1 MGDNWLSKQVQ
12 GYVAGAGKV
21 AGNIV
26 YSVGN
31 GVNNVGRGVGDSI
44 TNTTRYWGQGVA
56 GYGNNIKDA
65 SRAGGPR
72 VPTGGNP
79 LGLSGPGSSKTL
91 MPGGKLPPGSQQ
103 RNAGKGTASNP
114 LGL

>member
-1 MGDNWLSKQVQ
+1 MISKCLPNHPQ
-12 GYVAGAGKV
+12 
-21 AGNIV
+21 NILTIF
-26 YSVGN
+26 
-31 GVNNVGRGVGDSI
+31 RSI

-65 SRAGGPR
+65 ARAGGPR

-79 LGLSGPGSSKTL
+79 LGLSGVGSSKTL
-91 MPGGKLPPGSQQ
+91 MPGGKLPPGSGQ
-103 RNAGKGTASNP
+103 RKAGKGNAKNP

>member
-1 MGDNWLSKQVQ
+1 MSVVASVTGKDFRHFSKSSQTHTD
-12 GYVAGAGKV
+12 
-21 AGNIV
+21 IIC
-26 YSVGN
+26 
-31 GVNNVGRGVGDSI
+31 SI

-79 LGLSGPGSSKTL
+79 LGLSGAGSSKTL

-103 RNAGKGTASNP
+103 RNAGKGSAKNP

>member
-1 MGDNWLSKQVQ
+1 V
-12 GYVAGAGKV
+12 
-21 AGNIV
+21 
-26 YSVGN
+26 
-31 GVNNVGRGVGDSI
+31 

-79 LGLSGPGSSKTL
+79 LGLGGVGSSKTL
-91 MPGGKLPPGSQQ
+91 MPGGKLPPGGGGSV
-103 RNAGKGTASNP
+103 RNAGGKGTSAKNP

>member
-1 MGDNWLSKQVQ
+1 M
-12 GYVAGAGKV
+12 
-21 AGNIV
+21 
-26 YSVGN
+26 
-31 GVNNVGRGVGDSI
+31 
-44 TNTTRYWGQGVA
+44 A

-65 SRAGGPR
+65 ARAGGPR

-79 LGLSGPGSSKTL
+79 LGLSGAGSSKTL

-103 RNAGKGTASNP
+103 RNTGKGSAKNP

>member
-1 MGDNWLSKQVQ
+1 MS
-12 GYVAGAGKV
+12 
-21 AGNIV
+21 IS
-26 YSVGN
+26 SVHTN
-31 GVNNVGRGVGDSI
+31 KSHSI

-65 SRAGGPR
+65 SHAGGPR

-79 LGLSGPGSSKTL
+79 LGLSGAGSSKTL

-103 RNAGKGTASNP
+103 RNAGKGSAKNP

>member
-21 AGNIV
+21 AGGIV
-26 YSVGN
+26 Y
-31 GVNNVGRGVGDSI
+31 GRRQCI

-79 LGLSGPGSSKTL
+79 LGLAGAGSSKTL

-103 RNAGKGTASNP
+103 RNAGKGSAKNP